1 MAHIRDVLL
10 LHLTDNTLVIF
21 VGKVRNFISQYG
33 LE

>member
-10 LHLTDNTLVIF
+10 LHLTDNTLVNF